1 MKQNE
6 IHAEALTRAQTG
18 QSMTNYP
25 DIFRGFLDKGI
36 SIEEIK
42 PRENVL
48 TFNAWKALGRTV
60 KKGEHGVKVFTFVK
74 AKNKDSGE
82 EYSRPHA
89 TTVFH
94 ISQTNPLN

>member
-42 PRENVL
+42 PRENIL
-48 TFNAWKALGRTV
+48 TFEPEG
-60 KKGEHGVKVFTFVK
+60 
-74 AKNKDSGE
+74 NKDG
-82 EYSRPHA
+82 
-89 TTVFH
+89 TD
-94 ISQTNPLN
+94 